1 MSNNKLETLYKR
13 SIDAFDDLINDTLLD
28 LEKNHKRYRRLNKIN
43 KKIIHRYPRVNK
55 VFETENPQKLN
66 AKEIDSMMTIINNEI
81 EMKYIMYEKMFMLGF
96 KEAYYY
102 FNRMGIIM
110 EEDTRE

>member
-1 MSNNKLETLYKR
+1 MSNNVVDNLYKR
-13 SIDAFDDLINDTLLD
+13 SIDAFDEMINDTLLD
-28 LEKNHKRYRRLNKIN
+28 LEKNHKRYRRLDKTNRKI
-43 KKIIHRYPRVNK
+43 KQRYPRVAQ

-66 AKEIDSMMTIINNEI
+66 AEEIDSMMTIINNEVD
-81 EMKYIMYEKMFMLGF
+81 MKYIMYEKMFMLGF
-96 KEAYYY
+96 KEAYYC